1 MDEWTSSLKHE
12 WTNLVW
18 HDERSCRV
26 TVGDV
31 GEDADGLLLHVGHV
45 VALQDEDDSLH
56 DLQYQEQNEKCMNNL
71 CNHPL
76 ESINLRS
83 KTGQWK

>member
-1 MDEWTSSLKHE
+1 
-12 WTNLVW
+12 
-18 HDERSCRV
+18 
-26 TVGDV
+26 
-31 GEDADGLLLHVGHV
+31 
-45 VALQDEDDSLH
+45 LH
-56 DLQYQEQNEKCMNNL
+56 DLQYQEQNEKCMINL